1 MKVSKIGIFSQ
12 VLFQETV
19 NIINDVL
26 TVDKNSNFSF
36 FVNPELYDFLGKTNL
51 NINLPR
57 FQKATLEDMSVDCII
72 PIGGDGTIL
81 RVARARPNIPILS
94 INKGRRG
101 VMAEI
106 EPKNVITEFERFI
119 TGHYRLEEHRR
130 LEASIEGET
139 IGSAINEIII
149 TSLDLL
155 KAVDFRVLIDDIMTS
170 SSLADGIIISTAI
183 GSTGHSLSSGGSI
196 VDPILD
202 NFEISWI
209 NPINLA
215 IRPLILSS
223 SRKIKIRCATRINPL
238 KVVIDGQI
246 SLEYAPP
253 IEITFHPAKETVKFY
268 RSRPFM
274 TRLSQYLKPE
284 IQE

>member
-1 MKVSKIGIFSQ
+1 MKISKIGIFSQ
-12 VLFQETV
+12 VLFQETINIV
-19 NIINDVL
+19 NDL
-26 TVDKNSNFSF
+26 LAVDGNSKISF
-36 FVNPELYDFLGKTNL
+36 FMNPELYDFLALTNQ
-51 NINLPR
+51 NNNLRR
-57 FQKATLEDMSVDCII
+57 FQKVALEDMSVDCII

-106 EPKNVITEFERFI
+106 EPKVVIEEFNRFI
-119 TGHYRLEEHRR
+119 TGHYKLEEHHR
-130 LEASIEGET
+130 LEASIEGES
-139 IGSAINEIII
+139 IGSAINEIVI

-155 KAVDFRVLIDDIMTS
+155 KAVDFRVLIDGIVTS
-170 SSLADGIIISTAI
+170 SSLADGIIVSTAI
-183 GSTGHSLSSGGSI
+183 GSTGHSLSSGGCI

-202 NFEISWI
+202 NIEISWI

-238 KVVIDGQI
+238 KIVIDGQI
-246 SLEYAPP
+246 SLEYVPP
-253 IEITFHPAKETVKFY
+253 IEISFHLSKETVKFY

-274 TRLSQYLKPE
+274 NRLSQSFKPE

>member
-12 VLFQETV
+12 VLFQETINIV
-19 NIINDVL
+19 NDLL
-26 TVDKNSNFSF
+26 TVDGNSQISF
-36 FVNPELYDFLGKTNL
+36 FMNPELYDFLAVTNL
-51 NINLPR
+51 NSSLPR
-57 FQKATLEDMSVDCII
+57 FQKVTLEDMSVDCII

-106 EPKNVITEFERFI
+106 EPKDVIKEFSRFI
-119 TGHYRLEEHRR
+119 AGHYKLEEHRR
-130 LEASIEGET
+130 LEASIEAES
-139 IGSAINEIII
+139 IGSAINEIVI

-155 KAVDFRVLIDDIMTS
+155 KAVDFRVLIDDIVIS
-170 SSLADGIIISTAI
+170 SSLADGIIVSTAI
-183 GSTGHSLSSGGSI
+183 GSTGHSLSSGGCI

-215 IRPLILSS
+215 IRPLIISS

-238 KVVIDGQI
+238 KIVIDGQI
-246 SLEYAPP
+246 SLEYVPP
-253 IEITFHPAKETVKFY
+253 IEISFQPAKETVKFY

-274 TRLSQYLKPE
+274 NRLTQSLKPE
-284 IQE
+284 I